1 MPVQPEDVLAGP
13 VIRRAEPN
21 RVCLWLAT
29 RSAGEVRAE
38 VVSIG
43 PSGGRRVGGG
53 TARSVALGPGLFVH
67 LVEAVPDDGA
77 FPLDELLG
85 YDIEV
90 RGGDGG
96 GPRRLADLG
105 CLRGA
110 TTLAYGDLPLPTFF
124 LRGPATPA
132 LHLLHGSCR
141 LLHGEGEDAFLAADE
156 VLAGSASDIGE
167 RPSAMFLTGDQIY
180 GDDVAG
186 PLIGHLTALG
196 AELLGPGDDTSV
208 PGLPPLSTIPVYGR
222 QDLVREGAGFT
233 SDKAGNHLLSL
244 GEFAAAYVTAWNG
257 ELWPTSFPPAEEAV
271 PEGTVRGRKLT
282 RLRRQYGHEVTTL
295 EVARRALPAV
305 RRVLANIPVYTA
317 FDDHDV
323 TDDWNLTREW
333 RRHVE
338 GSPAGRR
345 VVANAL
351 AAFWAFQGWGN
362 APGHFDDAF
371 VGTVAAGPGTSAAQ
385 GDAYDRALW
394 SFDRWAYHA
403 PTDPPTVVL
412 DTRTLR
418 SWAGD
423 RSPARLI
430 GAEHLPA
437 VRALVRDARPA
448 GSGPVVLVSAVP
460 LFGLE
465 VQERRQRFLAGK
477 LGPYRIDFEAWHSD
491 LQGLVDFMRL
501 LVDDLAVSSCVVLS
515 GDVHYG
521 LNVEASFSVDG
532 KALRVAQLVSSS
544 FKHSGTLAKTALG
557 LLGRTVSAEH
567 ERLGWDHTPALEA
580 RTGLARRLV
589 DRPVNSDEEADA
601 PVFLS
606 PALAGRARPDEPPRY
621 RERRR
626 YVALEER
633 PSRVIVGEANVGLVS
648 IAGDR
653 VVHRLLARSG
663 PGTTTYT
670 ATLSLAPPAEGTH

>member
-1 MPVQPEDVLAGP
+1 MQPNDILAGP
-13 VIRRAEPN
+13 IIRRAERE
-21 RVCLWLAT
+21 RVYLWLAT

-38 VVSIG
+38 VVSVG

-90 RGGDGG
+90 PGGDHGR
-96 GPRRLADLG
+96 PRRLADLG
-105 CLRGA
+105 YLRGA
-110 TTLAYGDLPLPTFF
+110 SSLAYGDLPLPTFF
-124 LRGPATPA
+124 VRGPATPA

-141 LLHGEGEDAFLAADE
+141 LLHGQGEDAFLAADE
-156 VLAGSASDIGE
+156 VLAASASDVAE
-167 RPSAMFLTGDQIY
+167 RPSAFFLTGDQIY
-180 GDDVAG
+180 GDDVGG
-186 PLIGHLTALG
+186 PLIGHLTRLG

-208 PGLPPLSTIPVYGR
+208 PGLPPLSSIPTYGR
-222 QDLVREGAGFT
+222 QDLMQERAGFT
-233 SDKAGNHLLSL
+233 SDKASNHLASL

-257 ELWPTSFPPAEEAV
+257 DQWPTRFPSSEEAV
-271 PEGTVRGRKLT
+271 PEGSVRGRKLA
-282 RLRRQYGHEVTTL
+282 RLRRQYDHEVATL
-295 EVARRALPAV
+295 EVARRALAAV
-305 RRVLANIPVYTA
+305 RRVLANVPVYTA

-333 RRHVE
+333 RRNVE
-338 GSPAGRR
+338 GSPTGRR

-362 APGHFDDAF
+362 APGHFDDAW
-371 VGTVAAGPGTSAAQ
+371 VGTVTAGPGTSAEQ
-385 GDAYDRALW
+385 GGAYDRALW
-394 SFDRWAYHA
+394 TFDRWGYHA

-418 SWAGD
+418 SWAGELN
-423 RSPARLI
+423 PARLV
-430 GAEHLPA
+430 GAEHLAA
-437 VRALVRDARPA
+437 VRALIEDARPA
-448 GSGPVVLVSAVP
+448 RSGPVLLVSAVP

-465 VQERRQRFLAGK
+465 IQERRQRFLAGK

-501 LVDDLAVSSCVVLS
+501 LVDDLALRCCVVLS

-521 LNVEASFSVDG
+521 LNVEASFGVDG
-532 KALRVAQLVSSS
+532 KVLQVAQLVSSS
-544 FKHSGTLAKTALG
+544 FKHSGTLANTVLR

-567 ERLGWDHTPALEA
+567 ERLGWDRTPTLEA

-589 DRPVNSDEEADA
+589 ERPVNTNEEADS

-606 PALAGRARPDEPPRY
+606 PSLARRAKPDEPPRY

-626 YVALEER
+626 YVGLEER
-633 PSRVIVGEANVGLVS
+633 PSQVIVGEANVGLVS
-648 IAGDR
+648 VVGDR

-663 PGTTTYT
+663 PATRTYT
-670 ATLSLAPPAEGTH
+670 ATLSLAPPGEGAH